1 MTEETKLETN
11 VDNSEIEQISKIET
25 PEVSPVVEVVTPQKK
40 KKAATD
46 KQKEALARGRL
57 KLREA
62 QAAKKANKL
71 SAQTEVK
78 QETEPEPAEDITTE
92 EDVSEKDEV
101 VEETKADKKPRS
113 SVKKPVLKRTA
124 TEKIEEKSN
133 LTKLSR
139 VVDLMR
145 QRLAPKFM

>member
-11 VDNSEIEQISKIET
+11 VDNTEIEQISKIET
-25 PEVSPVVEVVTPQKK
+25 PEISSVVEVVTAQKK

-57 KLREA
+57 KLRET

-78 QETEPEPAEDITTE
+78 QETEPEPEEDITTE
-92 EDVSEKDEV
+92 EDVSEENEV

-113 SVKKPVLKRTA
+113 NIKKPVLKRTA

-133 LTKLSR
+133 LAKLSR
-139 VVDLMR
+139 VVDIMR